1 MKKGND
7 SGGRGVCLNFN
18 GKYLSH
24 RRRNKMNN
32 EILFFSGLKWKID
45 TGSGAP
51 TKEEVEREVAV
62 LCLCPR
68 PFPRSVFPEMES
80 SGM

>member
-1 MKKGND
+1 
-7 SGGRGVCLNFN
+7 
-18 GKYLSH
+18 
-24 RRRNKMNN
+24 MNY

-51 TKEEVEREVAV
+51 TKEEEEREVAV

-80 SGM
+80 SEMQWECAGGGIILPIP